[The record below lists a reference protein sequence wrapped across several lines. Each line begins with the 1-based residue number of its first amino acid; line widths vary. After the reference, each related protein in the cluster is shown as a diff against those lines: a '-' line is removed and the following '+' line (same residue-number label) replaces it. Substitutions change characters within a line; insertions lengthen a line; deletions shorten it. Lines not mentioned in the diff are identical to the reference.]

1 MKCKR
6 PCQKARRARV
16 RVVDVRLQHEVRI
29 RPHRAGIEGGDRA
42 LGNRLSGKCA
52 DAGAS
57 DLGRCAAQL
66 GRPRQRGA
74 DRRERCCFPRPH
86 CRRLANSV
94 RDLGRRAAQL
104 GRPRKRGADRREL
117 CSSPTHSACEL
128 APVTSRTMSVRLA
141 APPSRSRRKKVPAQ
155 RACTHGAV
163 ARSTRRSRSPH
174 AAAGRLRLGDC
185 PRRQQ
190 GVPSQGLLALLGLR
204 HEPDVQ
210 VRLSWQRLV
219 HVCQDGLLGGAGLH
233 VRRSERR
240 HTGARAHRIS

>member
-16 RVVDVRLQHEVRI
+16 RIVDVLLQHEVRI
-29 RPHRAGIEGGDRA
+29 RPHRAGIEGGNFA
-42 LGNRLSGKCA
+42 LGNRLSGKGA

-57 DLGRCAAQL
+57 
-66 GRPRQRGA
+66 
-74 DRRERCCFPRPH
+74 
-86 CRRLANSV
+86 
-94 RDLGRRAAQL
+94 DLGRRAAQL

-163 ARSTRRSRSPH
+163 DRSPRRSRSPH

-204 HEPDVQ
+204 HEPEVQ
-210 VRLSWQRLV
+210 VRLPRQRLV
-219 HVCQDGLLGGAGLH
+219 HVCQDRDGLVGGAGLH

-240 HTGARAHRIS
+240 QTGARAHCIS

>member
-1 MKCKR
+1 MPESAAGSR
-6 PCQKARRARV
+6 ARRR
-16 RVVDVRLQHEVRI
+16 
-29 RPHRAGIEGGDRA
+29 RP
-42 LGNRLSGKCA
+42 
-52 DAGAS
+52 
-57 DLGRCAAQL
+57 
-66 GRPRQRGA
+66 PPTRGPNPSTPCR
-74 DRRERCCFPRPH
+74 DRR
-86 CRRLANSV
+86 RRS
-94 RDLGRRAAQL
+94 
-104 GRPRKRGADRREL
+104 RPRKSAQRQMRRCRRQRSWTVRSAAWAAAPARRGPPRALFLSDAS
-117 CSSPTHSACEL
+117 CVCEL
-128 APVTSRTMSVRLA
+128 ARDLANKEHVRLS

-155 RACTHGAV
+155 RACTHGAD
-163 ARSTRRSRSPH
+163 ARTTRRSRSPH

-240 HTGARAHRIS
+240 HTGARAHCIS

>member
-1 MKCKR
+1 MRRNRCECGGGGEDVKR

-57 DLGRCAAQL
+57 DLGR
-66 GRPRQRGA
+66 
-74 DRRERCCFPRPH
+74 
-86 CRRLANSV
+86 
-94 RDLGRRAAQL
+94 RAAQL
-104 GRPRKRGADRREL
+104 GRPRKRGADRRER
-117 CSSPTHSACEL
+117 CSSRRHRAASSKL
-128 APVTSRTMSVRLA
+128 ANNVRASLRRRQ
-141 APPSRSRRKKVPAQ
+141 SRSRRKKVPAQ
-155 RACTHGAV
+155 RACTHGADT
-163 ARSTRRSRSPH
+163 RTTRRSRSSH

-219 HVCQDGLLGGAGLH
+219 HVCQDGLVGGAGLH

-240 HTGARAHRIS
+240 HTSARAHHIS